1 MKLLS
6 TQLKDSSLHVGLLV
20 LRLSAGI
27 LMMPHGYG
35 KLMHFAERKDKF
47 MNFLGL
53 GSALSLALVI
63 FAEFFCSALL
73 AAGLLTRFVLIP
85 LSIAMAVA
93 VFKAHNGEIFG
104 DGETGF
110 LFLTIYVML
119 LISGPGKYSV
129 DKLILKK

>member
-6 TQLKDSSLHVGLLV
+6 TQLKDSGLHVGLLL

-27 LMMPHGYG
+27 LMMPHGYS
-35 KLMHFAERKDKF
+35 KLIHFAERKDKF

-53 GSALSLALVI
+53 GSAFSLALVI
-63 FAEFFCSALL
+63 FAEFFCSMLL
-73 AAGLLTRFVLIP
+73 AAGLLTRLVLVP

-129 DKLILKK
+129 DKLVLKK

>member
-6 TQLKDSSLHVGLLV
+6 TQLKDSSIHMGLLL

-35 KLMHFAERKDKF
+35 KLIHFAERKDKF

-53 GSALSLALVI
+53 GSAVSLALVI
-63 FAEFFCSALL
+63 FAEFFCSMLL
-73 AAGLLTRFVLIP
+73 AAGLLTRVVLVP
-85 LSIAMAVA
+85 LSITMGVA

-110 LFLTIYVML
+110 LYLTIYIVL
-119 LISGPGKYSV
+119 FISGPGKYSL
-129 DKLILKK
+129 DKLVLKK

>member
-6 TQLKDSSLHVGLLV
+6 TQLKDSSLHLGLLFV
-20 LRLSAGI
+20 RLSAGI

-35 KLMHFAERKDKF
+35 KLIHFAERKDKF

-53 GSALSLALVI
+53 GSAVSLALVI

-73 AAGLLTRFVLIP
+73 AAGLLTRFVLVP
-85 LSIAMAVA
+85 LAIAMTVA

-110 LFLTIYVML
+110 LFLTMYAML
-119 LISGPGKYSV
+119 LINGPGKYSL
-129 DKLILKK
+129 DKLVLKK

>member
-1 MKLLS
+1 M
-6 TQLKDSSLHVGLLV
+6 GLLL

-35 KLMHFAERKDKF
+35 KLIHFAERKDKF

-53 GSALSLALVI
+53 GSAVSLALVI
-63 FAEFFCSALL
+63 FAEFFCSMLL
-73 AAGLLTRFVLIP
+73 AAGLLTRVVLVP
-85 LSIAMAVA
+85 LSITMVVA

-110 LFLTIYVML
+110 LYLTIYIVL
-119 LISGPGKYSV
+119 FISGPGKYSL
-129 DKLILKK
+129 DKLVLKK

>member
-6 TQLKDSSLHVGLLV
+6 TQLKDSSLHIGLLL

-35 KLMHFAERKDKF
+35 KLIHFAERKDKF

-53 GSALSLALVI
+53 GSAVSLVLVI
-63 FAEFFCSALL
+63 FAEFFCSMLL
-73 AAGLLTRFVLIP
+73 AAGLVTRLVLVP

-110 LFLTIYVML
+110 LFLTIYIML

-129 DKLILKK
+129 DNLVLKK

>member
-6 TQLKDSSLHVGLLV
+6 TQLKDSSLHMGLLL

-35 KLMHFAERKDKF
+35 KLIYFAERKDKF

-53 GSALSLALVI
+53 GSAISLALVI
-63 FAEFFCSALL
+63 FAEFFCSMLL
-73 AAGLLTRFVLIP
+73 AAGLLTRVVLVP
-85 LSIAMAVA
+85 LSITMVVA

-110 LFLTIYVML
+110 LYLTIYIVL
-119 LISGPGKYSV
+119 FISGPGKYSL
-129 DKLILKK
+129 DKLVLKK

>member
-1 MKLLS
+1 M
-6 TQLKDSSLHVGLLV
+6 GLLL

-35 KLMHFAERKDKF
+35 KLIHFAERKDKF

-53 GSALSLALVI
+53 GSAVSLALVI
-63 FAEFFCSALL
+63 FAEFFCSMLL
-73 AAGLLTRFVLIP
+73 AAGLLTRVVLVP
-85 LSIAMAVA
+85 LSITMGVA

-110 LFLTIYVML
+110 LYLTIYIVL
-119 LISGPGKYSV
+119 FISGPGKYSL
-129 DKLILKK
+129 DKLVLKK

>member
-27 LMMPHGYG
+27 LMMPHGYS
-35 KLMHFAERKDKF
+35 KLIHFAERKDKF

-53 GSALSLALVI
+53 GSAVSLALVI

-110 LFLTIYVML
+110 LFLTIYVMV

-129 DKLILKK
+129 DKLVLKK